1 MNLTEREKIAL
12 DAYIVNNDKLLCYR
26 YAKDSQA
33 DPNSESFRQ
42 VAWRWFRYP
51 QVVAYIN
58 GRREQVF
65 SHKTAEDGELDNR
78 NRDDVI
84 KELNTLIDRETDS
97 KRKGD
102 LLMKLSD
109 LLNFK
114 REQGEDNPDS
124 HVNYYLPLR
133 CSECPLFQSY
143 NQYRD
148 NTHQQDLL
156 ADDWQAYLGRVDKL
170 YHQAEKEPQS
180 EKE

>member
-1 MNLTEREKIAL
+1 MNLSEKEKFAL
-12 DAYIVNNDKLLCYR
+12 DAYIVNNNKLLCY
-26 YAKDSQA
+26 KMTGNSQQN
-33 DPNSESFRQ
+33 PETESFRQ
-42 VAWRWFRYP
+42 VAWRWFRNP
-51 QVVAYIN
+51 QVVAYIQ

-65 SHKTAEDGELDNR
+65 SHHTASEGEMDNR
-78 NRDDVI
+78 SRDDVI

-156 ADDWQAYLGRVDKL
+156 ADDWQAYISRVDKL
-170 YHQAEKEPQS
+170 YHKAEKEPQN

>member
-1 MNLTEREKIAL
+1 MNLTEREKFAL

-26 YAKDSQA
+26 YAKDSIA

-124 HVNYYLPLR
+124 HVNYYMPIR
-133 CSECPLFQSY
+133 CSDCPLLQSY

-156 ADDWQAYLGRVDKL
+156 ADDWQAYISRVDKL
-170 YHQAEKEPQS
+170 YHKAEKEARNAQ
-180 EKE
+180 E

>member
-1 MNLTEREKIAL
+1 MNLTEREKFAL
-12 DAYIVNNDKLLCYR
+12 DAYIVNNDKLLSYR
-26 YAKDSQA
+26 MAKDSIA

-78 NRDDVI
+78 SRDDVI

-114 REQGEDNPDS
+114 REQGEDNQES
-124 HVNYYLPLR
+124 HVNYYLPIR
-133 CSECPLFQSY
+133 CNECPLLQSY
-143 NQYRD
+143 NQYREQ
-148 NTHQQDLL
+148 TKQETLL
-156 ADDWQAYLGRVDKL
+156 SDDWEAYVSRVDKS
-170 YHQAEKEPQS
+170 YHKDEKEA
-180 EKE
+180 ENAKE

>member
-1 MNLTEREKIAL
+1 MNLTEREKFAL
-12 DAYIVNNDKLLCYR
+12 DAYIVNNDKLLSYR
-26 YAKDSQA
+26 MAKDSQA
-33 DPNSESFRQ
+33 DPDSESFRQ

-78 NRDDVI
+78 SRDDVI

-114 REQGEDNPDS
+114 REQGEDNQES
-124 HVNYYLPLR
+124 HVNYYLPIR
-133 CSECPLFQSY
+133 CNDCPLLQSY
-143 NQYRD
+143 NQYREQ
-148 NTHQQDLL
+148 TKQDTLL
-156 ADDWQAYLGRVDKL
+156 SDDWEAFVSRMDKL
-170 YHQAEKEPQS
+170 YNEKE
-180 EKE
+180 KEAENVKE